1 MRTIKLTFLAF
12 LFLFGTSYL
21 HAQKIASDSEGES
34 VFSNYSFDDY
44 KIDISTDEPFSI
56 GFSGSKF
63 KNSFSKVK
71 KDVSNKAKDYYFKY
85 GLLNSGDQLDFSKL
99 NNNKFG
105 HSFKIG
111 YQSIVTSLANINQT
125 FLGRGGLGVSAF
137 FNIDNFDYF
146 NSATQVETT
155 KQPVSYG
162 VELNG
167 MFIFK
172 KTITSFEKITF
183 ISYFEAKYFVKTWNN
198 NTLLNYQSDDNFI
211 LDNSDTIVVLEDF
224 KGKYGVLDNDISR
237 VRIAVSE
244 PIFYRRVNLTPYIV
258 TNITSNTKPLYLM
271 GANFNFIQAEINRQ
285 ELNFDSTF
293 GIGIDYAYQDSVWS
307 KPTVFLR
314 GSINFGK
321 YAKD

>member
-56 GFSGSKF
+56 GFSGSQF

-137 FNIDNFDYF
+137 FNIDNFDYY
-146 NSATQVETT
+146 NSTTQVETT

-167 MFIFK
+167 MFFFK
-172 KTITSFEKITF
+172 KAITNFKKITPV
-183 ISYFEAKYFVKTWNN
+183 IAFETKYFIKTWNN
-198 NTLLNYQSDDNFI
+198 NTLLNYQSDM
-211 LDNSDTIVVLEDF
+211 
-224 KGKYGVLDNDISR
+224 
-237 VRIAVSE
+237 
-244 PIFYRRVNLTPYIV
+244 NL
-258 TNITSNTKPLYLM
+258 
-271 GANFNFIQAEINRQ
+271 
-285 ELNFDSTF
+285 
-293 GIGIDYAYQDSVWS
+293 
-307 KPTVFLR
+307 
-314 GSINFGK
+314 
-321 YAKD
+321 